1 MDHDPFTG
9 TGQDAGPSYGYPPES
24 ERGQASAPGRDG
36 HASAPTAGR
45 GEAGH
50 SEEIGRIRSF
60 LEDQLRERPLP
71 TLLLGVLAGW
81 IAGKLLR

>member
-1 MDHDPFTG
+1 MVLGRRPLPDVLDRVWALHV
-9 TGQDAGPSYGYPPES
+9 EM
-24 ERGQASAPGRDG
+24 QANPAP
-36 HASAPTAGR
+36 
-45 GEAGH
+45 
-50 SEEIGRIRSF
+50 F

>member
-1 MDHDPFTG
+1 MDQDPFAG
-9 TGQDAGPSYGYPPES
+9 TGQNAGQSYDYGSGSQSQNEA
-24 ERGQASAPGRDG
+24 ASANRY
-36 HASAPTAGR
+36 AGS
-45 GEAGH
+45 GSSEVPAGQEAG
-50 SEEIGRIRSF
+50 EIGHVRSF

>member
-1 MDHDPFTG
+1 MDQDPFAS
-9 TGQDAGPSYGYPPES
+9 TGQSAGHSYPPEP
-24 ERGQASAPGRDG
+24 EIEIEAPSAPYGGSTHTPAGTRRPDTGDGGRVR
-36 HASAPTAGR
+36 A
-45 GEAGH
+45 
-50 SEEIGRIRSF
+50 F